1 MELSTLQKANMINNR
16 IGEVTQLLE
25 QSDVNKDNTSITPMV
40 IQMGMANAINFSIIN
55 QDEID
60 MATDVDKLNQEM
72 YNEIVKL
79 LISYKEELDK
89 IFANI

>member
-16 IGEVTQLLE
+16 IDEVTQLLE
-25 QSDVNKDNTSITPMV
+25 QSDANEDNTSITPMV

>member
-16 IGEVTQLLE
+16 IDEVTQLLE

-55 QDEID
+55 QDKID

-89 IFANI
+89 IFADI

>member
-16 IGEVTQLLE
+16 IDEVTQLLE